1 MPNSTSTVIAVR
13 ACAGG
18 HTTSDTNV
26 LGMVRNED
34 ASVSVYCTDHH
45 EEFDR
50 ATRRAIL
57 ALGVIPLQM

>member
-1 MPNSTSTVIAVR
+1 MPNRIAVR
-13 ACAGG
+13 ACTALPDS
-18 HTTSDTNV
+18 HLVLDANV

-34 ASVSVYCTDHH
+34 ASVSVYCVDHH
-45 EEFDR
+45 DEFDR

>member
-1 MPNSTSTVIAVR
+1 MTNPTSTIVAVR
-13 ACAGG
+13 SCAGG
-18 HTTSDTNV
+18 HTVTDANV

-45 EEFDR
+45 DEFDR

-57 ALGVIPLQM
+57 ALGEVPLQM